1 MYNDIKYMSIPSFKN
16 ILTIILIIFILSV
29 AASSFA
35 QYQASDN
42 KFDSGY
48 YIESPGAPATVV
60 PAVAAP
66 EYKKKAAVSKKK
78 KGTLETWDNLNLSEL
93 QSQARAYRAQGAQ
106 LQQHGDLDGAMSLY
120 QKAIELDPAYAV
132 AYNDLGV
139 ILEAKG
145 FTDRAEESYLKA
157 AKIDPGYL
165 SAYTNLA
172 LLYQNKRELDKA
184 AVYWKKRA
192 ELGSPDDPWTEKARQ
207 RLEDIR
213 FALSDN
219 PIEDFKEQEAIG
231 LLKDV
236 ANEKS
241 LLKKDNKEL
250 AKFHFKRAKQS
261 YSKGDEVA
269 AFKEAVDAS
278 QLDPSNTEIEEFID
292 KLERRLLSR

>member
-1 MYNDIKYMSIPSFKN
+1 MYNNIKYMSIPSFKN
-16 ILTIILIIFILSV
+16 ILTIILIIFILGS
-29 AASSFA
+29 AGSSFA
-35 QYQASDN
+35 QYQPSDA
-42 KFDSGY
+42 KFDNGY
-48 YIESPGAPATVV
+48 YIESPGAPAVVV
-60 PAVAAP
+60 PAPAVP

-78 KGTLETWDNLNLSEL
+78 KGALETEDNSNLSEL
-93 QSQARAYRAQGAQ
+93 AKQARVYRTQGIQ
-106 LQQHGDLDGAMSLY
+106 LQQHGDLDGAMNLY

-139 ILEAKG
+139 IYEAKG
-145 FTDRAEESYLKA
+145 FVDRAEESYLKA
-157 AKIDPGYL
+157 VKIDPSYL

-219 PIEDFKEQEAIG
+219 PIEDLKEQEAIG

-236 ANEKS
+236 ANQKT
-241 LLKKDNKEL
+241 LLKKDNREL
-250 AKFHFKRAKQS
+250 AKFHFKKAKQS
-261 YSKGDEVA
+261 YNKGDEVT
-269 AFKEAVDAS
+269 AFKQAVDAS
-278 QLDPSNTEIEEFID
+278 QLDPSNAEIEEFID
-292 KLERRLLSR
+292 KLQRRLLSK